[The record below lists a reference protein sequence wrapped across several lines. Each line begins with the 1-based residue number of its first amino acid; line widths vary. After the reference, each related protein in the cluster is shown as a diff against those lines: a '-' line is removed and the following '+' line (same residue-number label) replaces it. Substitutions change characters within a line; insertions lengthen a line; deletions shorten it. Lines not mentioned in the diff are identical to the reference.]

1 MATEAD
7 VPDPISLL
15 KREVEDKEMTS
26 ELPSITVSEGPKEE
40 KKRIE
45 SWLSQPPEIIEFFG
59 KTEAEEVGNDDEVAN
74 MNVINKG
81 SVETVEGDVFSKSLS
96 VADEE
101 SVRYA
106 EHSQVTSEGEKSK
119 SLTDS
124 VGMEMDPETIRP
136 TIDMADV
143 NNKHGSSL
151 LDAPV
156 EETTSEKAGT
166 VVGECVE
173 ESMSVSRKEASQETL
188 ELAEEMKDST
198 SAEDELPHKNLESSF
213 FEKVGEFFFHKA
225 DNLETSAKE
234 SEPVMKDFVKESQ
247 HEAEHKSEILENI
260 ATADSDQ
267 STTGMHDEIQDTKAD
282 VSFGRQRE
290 STERDGEDHTP
301 TDSVMAEE
309 QQKTE
314 TSTHEEQSGLH
325 HMQKTEGEAPMDS
338 EEIETEGSSKYA
350 ETITN
355 IEERRPIGSPEEIY
369 GEKPKDEM
377 ISADDINKNEVQVAN
392 DLPTIELDEKTRSAE
407 LEIPNKSGSE
417 LWIAH
422 PPVGEEVQEECK
434 KKDEV
439 SMSES
444 GDPPEAIQFPN
455 KEEKHV
461 NEISEATESLES
473 TISEPTATEGEL
485 NVEAASTSEID
496 SNTEK
501 VCGLKSEEAL
511 KEINAED
518 NVEEEREQTEDE
530 LPPKNLESSFFEK
543 VKGVFFH
550 KVDNLETSAKESE
563 PGMKDFVKESQQEAG
578 HKSEILENI
587 AAADNDQ
594 SSTGMHDEIQ
604 DMKADVSFGRQRES
618 TEREGEDRTP
628 TDSVVA
634 EEQEKTETST
644 LEEQSGQSYMQKAER
659 KASTDS
665 KEIETQ
671 GSDKY
676 AKTVTNIEEQ
686 REVIVGEKPKDGTI
700 NTDDINKNEVQEVN
714 TRSAELEIPNKNGSE
729 LWIAHPPVEQE
740 VQVECK
746 KQDEVSMSESEDPPE
761 AIQFPNKEE
770 KHVNEISEATESLES
785 TISEPT
791 ATERELNVEA
801 TSTSEID
808 SNTEK
813 GCELKSEE
821 ALEDN
826 VEEREQTEDELP
838 HKNLESSFFEK
849 IKGVFFHKVDNLE
862 TSAKESEPGMK
873 DFVKESQHE
882 TEHEKEIHE
891 NIAAADGDQSKTG
904 MHDEIQDT
912 KADVSFGR
920 QRESTEREGEDHIP
934 TDSVAAEEH
943 EKTETSTQEEQSGQ
957 RHVQSTEREAP
968 MDSNEIET
976 EGSDKYAE
984 TITNI
989 EEQRPVGSPDEIVGE
1004 KPKDEMIID
1013 DDINK
1018 NEVQE
1023 ANNRPTVDLD
1033 EKTESAELEI
1043 PNKSGSELWITHPPI
1058 EEEVQADREKQNEV
1072 SMSESEDPLEAI
1084 QFPNKEEKHVN
1095 ETSEA
1100 TESSESTISGHTATE
1115 GELNIEETST
1125 RERDINT
1132 EKGCELKS
1140 EETVNEIN
1148 AEDNTEGERE
1158 QIEKASDTEFFVER
1172 KTGGEDGRSTIEED
1186 IPVKKRTSGEEEYHY
1201 GQEEQVSSS
1210 NSFPEELTETVSG
1223 DQSYITSDETKT
1235 IDEQIIY
1242 QEVCEDPKLAD
1253 RAEDI
1258 EKEMENEENTI
1269 TDFSPEPTG
1278 ERPTKSSEGNETD
1291 AKKHEA
1297 EAYGESTT
1305 MEESAITDLPS
1316 SDVWEDKVEESLKED
1331 RREAMIP
1338 DKEVWNSNI
1347 ESRERDSEATHSRAE
1362 STAKELKDEAE
1373 ANEGLNA
1380 QSTIGSSS
1388 EETAQESDSNLVQS
1402 SSAPDIIEKEVNKE
1416 LLEKE
1421 DSKGAVEAEET
1432 RLTEA
1437 ESEYPIGLDSSNLI
1451 SEEKGQATAETSEMR
1466 SNDIDVVAESAEIS
1480 FLGDNEDME
1489 IPTARK
1495 DGADESTEK
1504 TQPEG
1509 KTEYC
1514 DELSKPED
1522 QREIAA
1528 GERSLD
1534 YVPELELMESSPVP
1548 LEADNLVTEVSETP
1562 GEALEKEKTSSDKEE
1577 TPLVAEATEEYIA
1590 ETEGDST
1597 IQGNDTNMGSI
1608 DIGKE
1613 STIDNALVRE
1623 LHAPLELNDVK
1634 SISESDVELLKG
1646 VNPSEADDGSNISKL
1661 ETPDD
1666 EKSSKVGVETG
1677 KSEYEE
1683 AVDEASHGIEM
1694 GGESIETEKTI
1705 LEQEDSAKSFEGS
1718 PKEGVEMEKPTVEF
1732 ESEAYSCG
1740 SDASETQTIST
1751 QTEKIIDEEN
1761 KELASELPNVTVN
1774 EVPLQEQENTESWL
1788 SQPPGSIEILETE
1801 CVQVAH
1807 DDEVGNV
1814 NVVDN
1819 VGTTEGE
1826 SFLKSTS
1833 VADGELNE
1841 NTEDDQLNTKEEMSG
1856 FQEEEGKAKM
1866 ITDKNVMAEASFGQD
1881 EGVSIQTPELT
1892 GGSSRDIEV
1901 LNEVPH
1907 EGNMESLTSTET
1919 TSVEQDLKETS
1930 FEGEDKKSIA
1940 LEMDPEA
1947 TQPSTDIGEEK
1958 NKGEEMPCLGVKDVC
1973 ISTETATENEI
1984 DEPTESNVGAT
1995 DKLGSSLVTEPDVCK
2010 NLEENSSVAREDE
2023 IQNTGKLVERVKEDA
2038 SIEDEVEKQNLESSF
2053 VKRAENVET
2062 SKEESET
2069 GMKDIDKETQKEAEN
2084 QNKALENATTAG
2096 SNLSTE
2102 GEVVENQE
2110 RKSYVAALKP
2120 EDSVTRESEDITPA
2134 EVLTM
2139 ECEPGVTVFP
2149 GEDNVVVEEQE
2160 ATETS
2165 KHEEHS
2171 EQILKQNTEPAKANL
2186 GSSSVVASEEFE
2198 TTSLNDYPESI
2209 SKIEGERPVGSPEEK
2224 LGDTIIAADINE
2236 DGTTEAKNLSMD
2248 EGGEKK
2254 RSAEFNIPNDNV
2266 NEVHVTP
2273 RPVEE
2278 PEEDEKN
2285 RNEVSMLESEE
2296 QDRNET
2302 ETARE
2307 NLGSPS
2313 IVALEEFE
2321 TTSHDEYAESI
2332 TKIEEE
2338 RPVGNPEEII
2348 GEQRSDEIMIADDSN
2363 NEEIPEAESLSA
2375 VDSYE
2380 KTRSAEIKIPDNN
2393 TREVCVTHPPV
2404 EETVL
2409 EGGEKQNEVSLSE
2422 SVDQVHEASA
2432 SEVPEDEEKHA
2443 NDSYEASKS
2452 PDSNISEHTC
2462 IEGESNTEAT
2472 TSAKEIPAGSQ
2483 EEILWQPRKDES
2495 MIKIPEAENPLTVD
2509 SYVTPPSVEET
2520 FLDGGETKN
2529 DVSIL
2534 DQVHEASEVP
2544 TEEEKEKEKEKESKD
2559 TYEATESP
2567 ESNILEDTSTEGAV
2581 NIEATSTRSAVDITL
2596 DKGFE
2601 PVSEDELEELKAEE
2615 NLKEQIEQKEKAADV
2630 EFQMP
2635 TISDDKENSTIKGE
2649 SLVEK
2654 NTPTCTGEGEY
2665 HHDQED
2671 EGMSNRS
2678 NEASHALDSGEQS
2691 CSTSNEIKIID
2702 DQIMNEETIRA
2713 HEDPKIADSGEDTED
2728 LTKNEAHTVAD
2739 LSPEPTGEHITMCP
2753 QENETEV
2760 LEKLPMAEGS
2770 ANMGIQT
2777 KEEHSTTKDNF
2788 DESYGEETRNECSYD
2803 EEKEEKEP
2811 DTAASNVYGT
2821 APASTA
2827 TEERSISDLPS
2838 SLIEEE
2844 KAEERLKEDRED
2856 EIKAEIEVSNSH
2868 AEAFDAMHSTE
2879 QREDMALQHEAEANE
2894 DFNAESITES
2904 SSEETTQKDR
2914 NVDLVENSSSV
2925 PEICKKEIKEEVLEK
2940 EDPNVPVVA
2949 EETSSTQVEGE
2960 NIRGLD
2966 SADLVFEE
2974 KGQVST
2980 ETSQM
2985 GSNATD
2991 LIDNTVETSILG
3003 ENDKTEIPTAREV
3016 ATVETSLDD
3025 ISEQMLQVS
3034 SIQTSKEHDLV
3045 SPEVGETTGEAPEK
3059 DEMLYEKAETSLAEE
3074 TTEDEIREIEADA
3087 SSNPVKDTDLG
3098 SIDKEKERANAYAAV
3113 EDREFYTPPEQNIE
3127 ESTSES
3133 DAEVLRRVTTSE
3145 VADRNEISKSEA
3157 VEELKSS
3164 EKDKPEYDTAISE
3177 TSEGVETCGGYM
3189 DTEKVIPEQEDSAK
3203 NLEGSSKEN
3212 DEIEKVPVKSKAETH
3227 GSETSEATSISTLK
3241 EENMNIN
3248 IVEHD
3253 ETAAESTVK
3262 DEGSRRFPETNPT
3275 NTEEESHDDENQTI
3289 ASTDEQISR
3298 QDIEKGKKEMN
3309 EAMETKLETQE
3320 EINRT
3325 QDAILTEKVS
3335 TEIES
3340 ASERE
3345 TIKEQNMK
3353 EESCTKELH
3362 MLPAA
3367 DNEVRT
3373 VIESASE
3380 SEIIKEQI
3388 KEEESCTEEFHKRT
3402 AADET
3407 ARETDLTPIQS
3418 LEATASNKNAEMMGS
3433 NIAEDFNMESEATE
3447 KEVNETEDA
3456 FSTEEVS
3463 TETSLAM
3470 GPMDE
3475 VTYPDLTAVHSLEA
3489 TDSNEITEMMESKSA
3504 KDLNEES
3511 EASPMAEV
3519 LEDETKNIEKPVDV
3533 SSLASEGSDEK
3544 TKGEKI
3550 DNMEI
3555 CDDETDTAPTVVTDL
3570 PSLGE
3575 VQLNDEPVKALDTS
3589 SDAESQHTTRTAD
3602 AGEREIEETSIIA
3615 SQFPIQE
3622 HENADNA
3629 NIHVEKSDVEVEA
3642 TEIPDSVSQTEDQAV
3657 KEIHETGTSLNV
3669 IDGDTKEI
3677 ENQIREVPEVLL
3689 EPTNQHADAARDDE
3703 ITPGQTPQAEKTEEQ
3718 LQVPSTGLL
3727 SEEQESETTTRI
3739 RKGSTN
3745 EDAMEEAKMRQAEV
3759 SMIREELET
3768 TSEGE
3773 GIENQVQGKE
3783 NRVRDLSTVSS
3794 AEELDAE
3801 SLKDNSVITEM
3812 SAQEVLETN
3821 HGGQDTDEPVK
3832 ALVTSSDTGS
3842 LQATE
3847 TSKANHQELDETSR
3861 VVSQLPVDEC
3871 EKSENISAN
3880 VDKSDTNNVE
3890 ENELEIPGAVPEP
3903 TDQRVQEIQEIGISL
3918 PVGEAHTSEIA
3929 YQTRE
3934 VPEVLL
3940 EPTNQHAD
3948 AAREDEI
3955 TPGQTPHAEKTE
3967 EQLQVPSSGLLSE
3980 KQETE
3985 ITTGIG
3991 KGSTNK
3997 DAMEEEKMHQAEVS
4011 MIREELET
4019 TSEGEG
4025 IENQV
4030 QGEENRVRDLSRVS
4044 SAEELDAESSKDN
4057 SIITE
4062 MSAQEVLETNHGGLD
4077 TYEPVKALV
4086 TSSDAG
4092 SLQTTETSDASQQE
4106 LDEAS
4111 SVVCQ
4116 FPVDE
4121 CEKSENISASVDK
4134 SDTYDVEEKELE
4146 IPGAVPEP
4154 TDQRVQEIQET
4165 GTSVLVG
4172 EAHTSE
4178 IAYQTRE
4185 VPGAFSEAI
4194 KQGVEAVSGD
4204 EIIAPAGET
4213 KETSL
4218 GELQLNEHVEAPDTH
4233 SSSQNLDTIKTADA
4247 SQHNAEF
4254 EHMKLEETI
4263 HEHEEA
4269 DRESIPLEKSEDNY
4283 AQVEETE
4290 IPDTVPESEHQAVK
4304 EIHVTGKILNVGD
4317 TDANEI
4323 GKPISEVPEA
4333 LLEAM
4338 NQGVDPARN
4347 DQIIS
4352 SQIVQGEKLEEQLEA
4367 PSSGLVSMEQESET
4381 TTTDKKGSTDRDDI
4395 EGTKMLQA
4403 EIREKIETT
4412 GEGKGFVNQVQAE
4425 EKRAQDW
4432 STVPNAKELDA
4443 ESSTDN
4449 AIITKMS
4456 TQEVLE
4462 TNHGGHDT
4470 DEQIRGL
4477 DTSSDTDRLQTTQ
4490 KSYASQQELEETS
4503 SMVSQ
4508 LPVDIYEKPGN
4519 ESVTEEKSDAY
4530 DVKVKEIDLPG
4541 VVPESSDQRV
4551 KEIHEVGTSVE
4562 EIRTEEVETQTR
4574 EVCEALPEDVNQ
4586 GGETVSGDE
4595 IIAPS
4600 EATKV
4605 TSLGELQLNDEHV
4618 EAPDTVKTGD
4628 GSQPDAEFDSMK
4640 CEETSIMVSQL
4651 LIHEHEKEESANI
4664 PVEKSDAKDVDV
4676 EEAEIPDTVPESE
4689 DQAVKVIH
4697 ETGTSLT
4704 AGGADTNETE
4714 KQIRRV
4720 PEALSEPINPC
4731 FYTSRDDEMTP
4742 VQTPRAEKIEEDL
4755 QVPSSALLSK
4765 EEDGETSIAI
4775 EKGSTDK
4782 DVTEVGS
4789 LELQENSGSVFQLPV
4804 TECSAN
4810 DVIEEKSEADEVELN
4825 ETKALDAVS
4834 DSKDRGFE
4842 VIHEIQTIPA
4852 AEDTETD
4859 KVEDEIKEVNEKI
4872 PDLRYKGVDAATDGE
4887 NLDHPLPV
4895 GKLGE
4900 QIQLSS
4906 SSYESTKEEAA
4917 ELDKSEVE
4925 KFKDLSYKLP
4935 TTEHVGTTIETSEAD
4950 EVLIEEAKTSE
4961 AISESKG
4968 DGFEEFKEIGSS
4980 PPVEKIRTDA
4990 DEVELNRTK
4999 TLDAVSESKDQVFEE
5014 IHEIRTIPATED
5026 TETEKVEDET
5036 KEVTEKI
5043 PDLRYKGADAAT
5055 DSESL
5060 GHPLPVGKL
5069 EEKIQLSSSSYE
5081 STKEDATEL
5090 DKSELEEARD
5100 MLYKLPTTEH
5110 GIRHV
5115 GTTIEESETD
5125 EVQVEEA
5132 KTSEAISESKGDGFE
5147 EFKEFGS
5154 SPPVEKTRTD
5164 EIKEETKAVPE
5175 TIFEPTYQDAQT
5187 AVDVETAINQTLTPQ
5202 GVEQLHE
5209 PKSTTEKS
5217 CLQDEGQRE
5226 LEVSN
5231 LELKLQKDSQDIS
5244 PDEENKGL
5252 EKRSTDAP
5260 SQYEE
5265 RPVQQSLQEAST
5277 DEDIVYSKNS
5287 NKDADNLPTPYP
5299 TVTEHSTED
5308 IGGKYE
5314 EVSNLEFEKNGE
5326 VLLESVSAIN
5336 SPSVPLT
5343 SEGIEV
5349 IKETPKENTTELGDR
5364 ENNCEETT
5372 EEEAIEKH
5380 TSTEKISEEMQ
5391 GSRNFDQISLQED
5404 TATKTNQE
5412 DELRAED
5419 YPGERTNKIFDASRN
5434 EIQPEMVFKESEE
5447 DCVDNNVEGVVRAAD
5462 KGPHQVSVS
5471 DEIANQSMLE
5481 SHGDETA
5488 FTDTATEA
5496 TARIEELKS
5505 SEAMLVSHEVER
5517 AGDIDEE
5524 TAISK
5529 DGQLQNKDLVVP
5541 PVADKAAE
5549 EALDGKELET
5559 LDDFSERGL
5568 DTNDGNIEPYEHKKE
5583 IATAGTIDSESL
5595 VDNEK
5600 LGHPFPEPGCDGSGG
5615 TEDLDLTKKDGSN
5628 EPSISSTT
5636 ATSHETLADEASEK
5650 AVDTKQHHFMSDEQT
5665 AEPESIPE
5673 EGNGFQLE
5681 AHTMDKEPVE
5691 LSVMADEAKLDEN
5704 KIRTTTAIEEEESPQ
5719 ENEKPNVLPHI
5730 MDSETEVSR
5739 EAVTMNISDDIQG
5752 PEKTSLAIPH
5762 EQIASKTDPSESIE
5776 RTNSKGMEC
5785 GEENRM
5791 VEQSKEITEE
5801 SQMIESAKMSLSDLL
5816 QRSTKRNV
5824 QVGEDVTEE
5833 RELMGIKEEPQ
5844 NETAKTVEAEE
5855 EAVHDKKDEEEE
5867 GDELKREDS
5876 GSDAPVMVEASR
5888 DMDVKIAHKKP
5899 HHHNIL
5905 SGVGSKVKH
5914 SLAKVKKAITGK
5926 SSHPKPTSPK

>member
-1 MATEAD
+1 
-7 VPDPISLL
+7 
-15 KREVEDKEMTS
+15 MTS
-26 ELPSITVSEGPKEE
+26 ELPNITVSEGPKEE

-45 SWLSQPPEIIEFFG
+45 SWLSQPPEIIDQFFG
-59 KTEAEEVGNDDEVAN
+59 KTETEEVGNDDEVAR

-119 SLTDS
+119 SLAVS
-124 VGMEMDPETIRP
+124 VGMETDPETIRP
-136 TIDMADV
+136 TIDMEDV
-143 NNKHGSSL
+143 KSKHGSSL

-156 EETTSEKAGT
+156 EVNTSEKAGI

-173 ESMSVSRKEASQETL
+173 ESMSMSRKEASQETVV
-188 ELAEEMKDST
+188 ELPEQIKDTT
-198 SAEDELPHKNLESSF
+198 SVEDELPHKNPESSF
-213 FEKVGEFFFHKA
+213 FRKVGDFFFHKV
-225 DNLETSAKE
+225 DNLETSTKE
-234 SEPVMKDFVKESQ
+234 SESGMKESQ
-247 HEAEHKSEILENI
+247 HEAEHRSEILENI
-260 ATADSDQ
+260 ATADSDH

-282 VSFGRQRE
+282 VLFGRQRE
-290 STERDGEDHTP
+290 STEREGEDHNP
-301 TDSVMAEE
+301 TDNIVGEE
-309 QQKTE
+309 QEKTE
-314 TSTHEEQSGLH
+314 TSTHEEQSRQH

-355 IEERRPIGSPEEIY
+355 IEERRPVGSPEEIV
-369 GEKPKDEM
+369 GEKQTDET
-377 ISADDINKNEVQVAN
+377 IIADDINKNEVQEAN
-392 DLPTIELDEKTRSAE
+392 DLPTIDLDEKTRSAE

-417 LWIAH
+417 LWNAH
-422 PPVGEEVQEECK
+422 PPVEEEVQVECK
-434 KKDEV
+434 KQDEV
-439 SMSES
+439 SISES
-444 GDPPEAIQFPN
+444 GDPPKAIQFPN

-461 NEISEATESLES
+461 NEISEATESLER

-485 NVEAASTSEID
+485 NVEAASTSEIH

-501 VCGLKSEEAL
+501 VCELKSEEAL

-530 LPPKNLESSFFEK
+530 LPHKNVESSFFEK

-550 KVDNLETSAKESE
+550 KVDNLDTSAKESE
-563 PGMKDFVKESQQEAG
+563 PGMKDFVKESEHEAG

-587 AAADNDQ
+587 AAADSDQ
-594 SSTGMHDEIQ
+594 STTGTHDEIQ
-604 DMKADVSFGRQRES
+604 DTKPDVLFGRQRES
-618 TEREGEDRTP
+618 TEREEEDCTP
-628 TDSVVA
+628 TDSVAA

-659 KASTDS
+659 KAPTDS
-665 KEIETQ
+665 KEIETE

-676 AKTVTNIEEQ
+676 AETVTNIEEQ
-686 REVIVGEKPKDGTI
+686 REVIVGEKPKDWTI
-700 NTDDINKNEVQEVN
+700 NTDDINKNAVQEAN
-714 TRSAELEIPNKNGSE
+714 TRSAELEILNKNGSE
-729 LWIAHPPVEQE
+729 LWIAHPAVEQE

-791 ATERELNVEA
+791 ATEGELNVEA
-801 TSTSEID
+801 TSTCEID

-821 ALEDN
+821 ALKEINVEDN

-849 IKGVFFHKVDNLE
+849 VKGVFFHKVENLE

-882 TEHEKEIHE
+882 TEHEKEILE
-891 NIAAADGDQSKTG
+891 NIAAADSDQSKTS

-920 QRESTEREGEDHIP
+920 QRESTEREGEDRIP
-934 TDSVAAEEH
+934 TDSVAAEEQ
-943 EKTETSTQEEQSGQ
+943 EKTETLTQEEQSGQ

-968 MDSNEIET
+968 TDSKEIET
-976 EGSDKYAE
+976 EGSDKSAE

-1004 KPKDEMIID
+1004 KQKDETIITD
-1013 DDINK
+1013 DVNK

-1023 ANNRPTVDLD
+1023 ANNLPTV
-1033 EKTESAELEI
+1033 EKTRSAELEI
-1043 PNKSGSELWITHPPI
+1043 PNKSGSELWITHPPV

-1072 SMSESEDPLEAI
+1072 SMSEPGDPLEAI

-1115 GELNIEETST
+1115 GGLNIEGTST
-1125 RERDINT
+1125 REMDINT

-1148 AEDNTEGERE
+1148 AEDNTEEERE
-1158 QIEKASDTEFFVER
+1158 QIEKASDTEFSVAR
-1172 KTGGEDGRSTIEED
+1172 KTGGEDGRSTVEED
-1186 IPVKKRTSGEEEYHY
+1186 IPVKKRSSGEEEEYHY
-1201 GQEEQVSSS
+1201 GQEEQVRSS
-1210 NSFPEELTETVSG
+1210 NSFPEELTET
-1223 DQSYITSDETKT
+1223 
-1235 IDEQIIY
+1235 
-1242 QEVCEDPKLAD
+1242 VCEDPKLAD

-1278 ERPTKSSEGNETD
+1278 ESRTKSSEGNEMD

-1316 SDVWEDKVEESLKED
+1316 SDVREDKVEESLKED

-1347 ESRERDSEATHSRAE
+1347 ESRERDSEATHSTAE

-1380 QSTIGSSS
+1380 QSTIESSE

-1402 SSAPDIIEKEVNKE
+1402 SSAPEIIEKEVNKE

-1421 DSKGAVEAEET
+1421 DSKDAVEAEET

-1437 ESEYPIGLDSSNLI
+1437 ESEYPMGVDSSNLI

-1466 SNDIDVVAESAEIS
+1466 SNDKDVVAESAEIS
-1480 FLGDNEDME
+1480 ILGDNEDME

-1495 DGADESTEK
+1495 DGADESTKK

-1509 KTEYC
+1509 KTETC

-1522 QREIAA
+1522 QRDIATV
-1528 GERSLD
+1528 ERSLD
-1534 YVPELELMESSPVP
+1534 YVPEQELMESSPVP
-1548 LEADNLVTEVSETP
+1548 LEAHNLVTEVSETP

-1613 STIDNALVRE
+1613 STIDDAVVRE

-1683 AVDEASHGIEM
+1683 AVDEASHGIEV

-1705 LEQEDSAKSFEGS
+1705 LEQEDSAKNFEGS

-1732 ESEAYSCG
+1732 ESEAYSCV

-1751 QTEKIIDEEN
+1751 QTDKNIDEEDE
-1761 KELASELPNVTVN
+1761 ELASELPNVN

-1788 SQPPGSIEILETE
+1788 SQPPGSIEIPETD
-1801 CVQVAH
+1801 CVQVGH

-1907 EGNMESLTSTET
+1907 EGNMESITSTET

-1958 NKGEEMPCLGVKDVC
+1958 NKGEEMPCHGVKDVC

-1995 DKLGSSLVTEPDVCK
+1995 DKLGSELVTEPDVCK
-2010 NLEENSSVAREDE
+2010 NLEENSSMAREDE
-2023 IQNTGKLVERVKEDA
+2023 IQETGKLVERVKEDA
-2038 SIEDEVEKQNLESSF
+2038 SIEDEVKKLNLESSF

-2102 GEVVENQE
+2102 GEDVENQE
-2110 RKSYVAALKP
+2110 RKSYVAAMKP
-2120 EDSVTRESEDITPA
+2120 EDSVTRESEDVTPA
-2134 EVLTM
+2134 EALTM
-2139 ECEPGVTVFP
+2139 ECKPGVTVFP

-2209 SKIEGERPVGSPEEK
+2209 SKIEDERPVGSPEEK

-2248 EGGEKK
+2248 DVGEKT

-2266 NEVHVTP
+2266 NEVHVTT

-2302 ETARE
+2302 ETAQE

-2452 PDSNISEHTC
+2452 PGSNISEHTC
-2462 IEGESNTEAT
+2462 IEGELNTEAT

-2483 EEILWQPRKDES
+2483 EEILWQPIKDES
-2495 MIKIPEAENPLTVD
+2495 MIKIPEAENPSTVD
-2509 SYVTPPSVEET
+2509 SYVTPPSMEET
-2520 FLDGGETKN
+2520 FPDGGENKN
-2529 DVSIL
+2529 DISML
-2534 DQVHEASEVP
+2534 NQVHEASEVP
-2544 TEEEKEKEKEKESKD
+2544 REEEKEKESKD

-2567 ESNILEDTSTEGAV
+2567 ESNILENTSTEGAV
-2581 NIEATSTRSAVDITL
+2581 DMEAISTRSAVDITL
-2596 DKGFE
+2596 DKDCE
-2601 PVSEDELEELKAEE
+2601 PISEDELKELKAE
-2615 NLKEQIEQKEKAADV
+2615 NLKEEIEQKEKAADA

-2649 SLVEK
+2649 SLVEN
-2654 NTPTCTGEGEY
+2654 NTPTCTGEGEC

-2678 NEASHALDSGEQS
+2678 NEASPALDSREQS
-2691 CSTSNEIKIID
+2691 CSTSNEIEIID
-2702 DQIMNEETIRA
+2702 DQIMNEETIPA
-2713 HEDPKIADSGEDTED
+2713 HQDPKIADAGEDTED
-2728 LTKNEAHTVAD
+2728 LMKNEAHTVAD
-2739 LSPEPTGEHITMCP
+2739 LSPEPTGEHAILCP

-2760 LEKLPMAEGS
+2760 LDKLPIAKGS
-2770 ANMGIQT
+2770 ANMGIQM
-2777 KEEHSTTKDNF
+2777 KEEQSTTKDNF

-2821 APASTA
+2821 APVSTT
-2827 TEERSISDLPS
+2827 TEPEECSISDLPS

-2844 KAEERLKEDRED
+2844 KVEEKLKEDRED
-2856 EIKAEIEVSNSH
+2856 ETKSEIEVSNSH
-2868 AEAFDAMHSTE
+2868 AEAFDAVHSTE
-2879 QREDMALQHEAEANE
+2879 QRGDLALKHEAEANE
-2894 DFNAESITES
+2894 DVNAESITES
-2904 SSEETTQKDR
+2904 SSEETTQKER
-2914 NVDLVENSSSV
+2914 NVDLVENSSV
-2925 PEICKKEIKEEVLEK
+2925 PEICEKEIKEEVLEK
-2940 EDPNVPVVA
+2940 EDSNVPVVAEETSSTQVKGENVQGLDSAESITESSSEETTQKERNVDLVENSSVPEICEKEIKEKVLEKEDSNVPVVA
-2949 EETSSTQVEGE
+2949 EETSSTQVEGG
-2960 NIRGLD
+2960 NVQGLD

-2991 LIDNTVETSILG
+2991 LIDRSVETSILG
-3003 ENDKTEIPTAREV
+3003 ENNKTEIPTAREV

-3025 ISEQMLQVS
+3025 ISEQTLWAS
-3034 SIQTSKEHDLV
+3034 SIHTSKEHDLM
-3045 SPEVGETTGEAPEK
+3045 SPEVETTGEAPEK
-3059 DEMLYEKAETSLAEE
+3059 DETTYEKGETSLAEE
-3074 TTEDEIREIEADA
+3074 TTEDEIREIEDA
-3087 SSNPVKDTDLG
+3087 SSNPAKDTDLG
-3098 SIDKEKERANAYAAV
+3098 SIDQEKERANAYTAV
-3113 EDREFYTPPEQNIE
+3113 EDQEFYTPPEPNIE

-3133 DAEVLRRVTTSE
+3133 DVEVLRRVNTSE
-3145 VADRNEISKSEA
+3145 LANRNEISKSEA

-3164 EKDKPEYDTAISE
+3164 EKDKSEYDMAISE
-3177 TSEGVETCGGYM
+3177 TSEGVETTRGGCM
-3189 DTEKVIPEQEDSAK
+3189 DTEKAIPEQEDSAK
-3203 NLEGSSKEN
+3203 KFEGSSKES
-3212 DEIEKVPVKSKAETH
+3212 DEIEKVPVEFEAETH
-3227 GSETSEATSISTLK
+3227 SSETSEATSISTLK
-3241 EENMNIN
+3241 EENIN
-3248 IVEHD
+3248 IIEHD

-3262 DEGSRRFPETNPT
+3262 DEDNRRFPETNPT
-3275 NTEEESHDDENQTI
+3275 NTEEERHDDENQTI
-3289 ASTDEQISR
+3289 TSTDEQINR
-3298 QDIEKGKKEMN
+3298 QDIEEGKKEMN
-3309 EAMETKLETQE
+3309 EEMETKLETQE
-3320 EINRT
+3320 EINGT
-3325 QDAILTEKVS
+3325 QDAIFTGKVS
-3335 TEIES
+3335 AEIES
-3340 ASERE
+3340 ASEHE
-3345 TIKEQNMK
+3345 TIKEQNME

-3367 DNEVRT
+3367 DNEVPT

-3388 KEEESCTEEFHKRT
+3388 TEEESCTEELHKIT

-3407 ARETDLTPIQS
+3407 VRETDLTPIQS
-3418 LEATASNKNAEMMGS
+3418 LEAMASDKNAEMMGS
-3433 NIAEDFNMESEATE
+3433 NIAEDLNMESEATP
-3447 KEVNETEDA
+3447 KEVNGTEDA

-3463 TETSLAM
+3463 KETSSAT
-3470 GPMDE
+3470 DE
-3475 VTYPDLTAVHSLEA
+3475 VTYPDLTAIHSLEA
-3489 TDSNEITEMMESKSA
+3489 TASNEITETMEAKSA
-3504 KDLNEES
+3504 QDLNQES

-3519 LEDETKNIEKPVDV
+3519 PEDETKNIEKPVDV
-3533 SSLASEGSDEK
+3533 SSLVSEGSDEK
-3544 TKGEKI
+3544 MKEEKI
-3550 DNMEI
+3550 DDMEI
-3555 CDDETDTAPTVVTDL
+3555 CDDETDTAPTVVTEL
-3570 PSLGE
+3570 SSLGE

-3589 SDAESQHTTRTAD
+3589 SHAESLQTTKTAD
-3602 AGEREIEETSIIA
+3602 AGEEVLEETSIIA

-3622 HENADNA
+3622 HENGDNA

-3642 TEIPDSVSQTEDQAV
+3642 PEIPDSVSQTEDQAV
-3657 KEIHETGTSLNV
+3657 KEINETGPSLNV
-3669 IDGDTKEI
+3669 IDGGTKEI
-3677 ENQIREVPEVLL
+3677 VDQIREVPEGLL

-3718 LQVPSTGLL
+3718 LQVPSSGLL
-3727 SEEQESETTTRI
+3727 SEEQESETTTGI
-3739 RKGSTN
+3739 GKGSTN

-3759 SMIREELET
+3759 GMIQEELET

-3773 GIENQVQGKE
+3773 GIKNQVQGEE

-3801 SLKDNSVITEM
+3801 SSKDNSVITM
-3812 SAQEVLETN
+3812 SAQELLETN
-3821 HGGQDTDEPVK
+3821 HGGLDTDKPVK

-3842 LQATE
+3842 LQTTE
-3847 TSKANHQELDETSR
+3847 KSDASQQELDETSS
-3861 VVSQLPVDEC
+3861 VVYQFSVDEW
-3871 EKSENISAN
+3871 EKSENIIAN
-3880 VDKSDTNNVE
+3880 VDKSDTYDVE
-3890 ENELEIPGAVPEP
+3890 EKEVEISGAVPEP
-3903 TDQRVQEIQEIGISL
+3903 TDQRVQEIQETGTSL

-3934 VPEVLL
+3934 VPE
-3940 EPTNQHAD
+3940 
-3948 AAREDEI
+3948 
-3955 TPGQTPHAEKTE
+3955 
-3967 EQLQVPSSGLLSE
+3967 SF
-3980 KQETE
+3980 
-3985 ITTGIG
+3985 
-3991 KGSTNK
+3991 
-3997 DAMEEEKMHQAEVS
+3997 
-4011 MIREELET
+4011 
-4019 TSEGEG
+4019 
-4025 IENQV
+4025 
-4030 QGEENRVRDLSRVS
+4030 
-4044 SAEELDAESSKDN
+4044 SK
-4057 SIITE
+4057 
-4062 MSAQEVLETNHGGLD
+4062 
-4077 TYEPVKALV
+4077 
-4086 TSSDAG
+4086 
-4092 SLQTTETSDASQQE
+4092 
-4106 LDEAS
+4106 
-4111 SVVCQ
+4111 
-4116 FPVDE
+4116 
-4121 CEKSENISASVDK
+4121 
-4134 SDTYDVEEKELE
+4134 
-4146 IPGAVPEP
+4146 
-4154 TDQRVQEIQET
+4154 
-4165 GTSVLVG
+4165 
-4172 EAHTSE
+4172 
-4178 IAYQTRE
+4178 
-4185 VPGAFSEAI
+4185 AI

-4204 EIIAPAGET
+4204 EIIAPSGGM

-4218 GELQLNEHVEAPDTH
+4218 GEIQLNDHVEALDTH
-4233 SSSQNLDTIKTADA
+4233 SSAENLDTIETADA
-4247 SQHNAEF
+4247 SQHDAEF
-4254 EHMKLEETI
+4254 ESMKIEETCVMVSLPPI
-4263 HEHEEA
+4263 HEHEEE
-4269 DRESIPLEKSEDNY
+4269 DSTPLEKSEANY
-4283 AQVEETE
+4283 VQVEETK
-4290 IPDTVPESEHQAVK
+4290 IPDTVPESEDQAVK
-4304 EIHVTGKILNVGD
+4304 EIHETGTSLNVGETD
-4317 TDANEI
+4317 TNEI
-4323 GKPISEVPEA
+4323 EKPISEVPEA
-4333 LLEAM
+4333 LSEAM
-4338 NQGVDPARN
+4338 NQGVDTARN
-4347 DQIIS
+4347 DEITS
-4352 SQIVQGEKLEEQLEA
+4352 SQILQGEKLEEQLEA
-4367 PSSGLVSMEQESET
+4367 PSSGLLSKELESET
-4381 TTTDKKGSTDRDDI
+4381 TTTDKKGGTDRDDI
-4395 EGTKMLQA
+4395 EGTKMLHA
-4403 EIREKIETT
+4403 EIREELETT
-4412 GEGKGFVNQVQAE
+4412 GEGKGIGNQVQAE

-4432 STVPNAKELDA
+4432 STVPSAEELDT

-4449 AIITKMS
+4449 AMITKMS
-4456 TQEVLE
+4456 TEEVLE

-4470 DEQIRGL
+4470 DEQLRAL
-4477 DTSSDTDRLQTTQ
+4477 DRLQTTQ
-4490 KSYASQQELEETS
+4490 TLVASQQKLEETS

-4508 LPVDIYEKPGN
+4508 LPVHIYERADN

-4530 DVKVKEIDLPG
+4530 DVEVKEIDLPG
-4541 VVPESSDQRV
+4541 VVPESNDQRV

-4562 EIRTEEVETQTR
+4562 ETRTEEMETQTR

-4595 IIAPS
+4595 IVAPS

-4605 TSLGELQLNDEHV
+4605 TCLGELQLNDEHV

-4628 GSQPDAEFDSMK
+4628 ASQQYAEFDSMK
-4640 CEETSIMVSQL
+4640 FEETSIMVSQL
-4651 LIHEHEKEESANI
+4651 PIHEREKEESANI
-4664 PVEKSDAKDVDV
+4664 PVEKSDAKDVEV

-4689 DQAVKVIH
+4689 DQAIKEIH

-4704 AGGADTNETE
+4704 AGGAETNEIE
-4714 KQIRRV
+4714 KQIRGV

-4731 FYTSRDDEMTP
+4731 FDTSRDDEMAP
-4742 VQTPRAEKIEEDL
+4742 VQTLRAEKIEEEL

-4765 EEDGETSIAI
+4765 DEDGETSVAI

-4789 LELQENSGSVFQLPV
+4789 LELQENSGSEFQLPA
-4804 TECSAN
+4804 TEFSSAN
-4810 DVIEEKSEADEVELN
+4810 DVIEEKTEADEVELN
-4825 ETKALDAVS
+4825 ESKASDAVS
-4834 DSKDRGFE
+4834 DSKDPGFE
-4842 VIHEIQTIPA
+4842 VNHEIQTIPA

-4859 KVEDEIKEVNEKI
+4859 KVEDEIKEVTEKI

-4895 GKLGE
+4895 GKLEE

-4917 ELDKSEVE
+4917 ELDKSELE
-4925 KFKDLSYKLP
+4925 KATDLLSQLP
-4935 TTEHVGTTIETSEAD
+4935 TTEHGIHHVGTTIEKSEAD
-4950 EVLIEEAKTSE
+4950 EVLVQEAKTSE
-4961 AISESKG
+4961 AIPESKG

-4980 PPVEKIRTDA
+4980 PPVEKIPTDA
-4990 DEVELNRTK
+4990 DEVELNETK
-4999 TLDAVSESKDQVFEE
+4999 TLDAESESKDRVFEE
-5014 IHEIRTIPATED
+5014 IHEIQTIPATED

-5036 KEVTEKI
+5036 KEVTAKI

-5055 DSESL
+5055 DGENL
-5060 GHPLPVGKL
+5060 DHPLSVGEL
-5069 EEKIQLSSSSYE
+5069 EEKLQLSSSSFE
-5081 STKEDATEL
+5081 STKEYATEL
-5090 DKSELEEARD
+5090 DKSELEEATD
-5100 MLYKLPTTEH
+5100 MLSKLPTTEH

-5115 GTTIEESETD
+5115 GTTIEESEAD
-5125 EVQVEEA
+5125 EVQGEEA
-5132 KTSEAISESKGDGFE
+5132 KNSEAISESEGDGFE

-5154 SPPVEKTRTD
+5154 SPLVEEKTRTD
-5164 EIKEETKAVPE
+5164 EVQEETKAVPE
-5175 TIFEPTYQDAQT
+5175 TIFEPTYQGAQT
-5187 AVDVETAINQTLTPQ
+5187 AIDVKTAINQTLTPQ
-5202 GVEQLHE
+5202 LVEQLHE
-5209 PKSTTEKS
+5209 PKSTTEKP

-5244 PDEENKGL
+5244 PDEENTGL

-5265 RPVQQSLQEAST
+5265 RPFQQSSQEAST

-5299 TVTEHSTED
+5299 TVREHSTED

-5314 EVSNLEFEKNGE
+5314 GASNLKFEKNGE

-5336 SPSVPLT
+5336 SPAVPLT

-5349 IKETPKENTTELGDR
+5349 IQETPKENTTELGDG
-5364 ENNCEETT
+5364 ENHCKETT
-5372 EEEAIEKH
+5372 EEEAIEEY
-5380 TSTEKISEEMQ
+5380 TSTEKEK
-5391 GSRNFDQISLQED
+5391 

-5419 YPGERTNKIFDASRN
+5419 YPGEGSNTIVDASRN
-5434 EIQPEMVFKESEE
+5434 EIQHEMESEE
-5447 DCVDNNVEGVVRAAD
+5447 ECVDKNMEGVVRADD
-5462 KGPHQVSVS
+5462 KGPHQVSAS
-5471 DEIANQSMLE
+5471 DEITNQSVLE
-5481 SHGDETA
+5481 SHRDETD

-5496 TARIEELKS
+5496 TAQIEELKS

-5517 AGDIDEE
+5517 AGDNDEE

-5541 PVADKAAE
+5541 PVADTAAE

-5559 LDDFSERGL
+5559 FDDFSERDL
-5568 DTNDGNIEPYEHKKE
+5568 DPNHGNIEPCEPKKD

-5600 LGHPFPEPGCDGSGG
+5600 LGHTFPEPGCEGNDG

-5628 EPSISSTT
+5628 KPSISSTT
-5636 ATSHETLADEASEK
+5636 ATSQETLADEESEK
-5650 AVDTKQHHFMSDEQT
+5650 AVDTKQHHFMSDKPT

-5681 AHTMDKEPVE
+5681 AHTMDKVSTTSLAIIMSTNGAQNPEFGNSSFLQEPVV
-5691 LSVMADEAKLDEN
+5691 SVMADEAKLDE
-5704 KIRTTTAIEEEESPQ
+5704 KIRTITATEEEESPR
-5719 ENEKPNVLPHI
+5719 ESEKPDVLPHI
-5730 MDSETEVSR
+5730 MDSEREVSR
-5739 EAVTMNISDDIQG
+5739 EAVTMNISEDIQG
-5752 PEKTSLAIPH
+5752 LEKTSLATPH

-5776 RTNSKGMEC
+5776 HTNSKGMEC

-5791 VEQSKEITEE
+5791 GKQSEEIPEE
-5801 SQMIESAKMSLSDLL
+5801 SQMIESAKLSLSDLL

-5824 QVGEDVTEE
+5824 QVGEDVTEK
-5833 RELMGIKEEPQ
+5833 RELMGNKEEPQ
-5844 NETAKTVEAEE
+5844 NETAETVEAEE
-5855 EAVHDKKDEEEE
+5855 EAAVHDKKDEEEE

-5914 SLAKVKKAITGK
+5914 SFAKVKKAITGK

>member
-1 MATEAD
+1 
-7 VPDPISLL
+7 
-15 KREVEDKEMTS
+15 MTS
-26 ELPSITVSEGPKEE
+26 ELPNITVSEGPKEE

-59 KTEAEEVGNDDEVAN
+59 KTETEEVGNDDEVAN

-101 SVRYA
+101 SVRYT

-119 SLTDS
+119 SLADS
-124 VGMEMDPETIRP
+124 VGKEMDPEIIRP

-143 NNKHGSSL
+143 KNKHGSSL

-156 EETTSEKAGT
+156 EKTTSEKAGT
-166 VVGECVE
+166 VVGECVD
-173 ESMSVSRKEASQETL
+173 ESMSMSHKEASQETV

-198 SAEDELPHKNLESSF
+198 SVEDELPHKNPESSF
-213 FEKVGEFFFHKA
+213 FKKVGDFFFHKV
-225 DNLETSAKE
+225 DNLETCAKE
-234 SEPVMKDFVKESQ
+234 SESGMKESQ

-290 STERDGEDHTP
+290 STEREGEDHTP
-301 TDSVMAEE
+301 TDNVVAEE
-309 QQKTE
+309 PEETE
-314 TSTHEEQSGLH
+314 TSTHEEQSGQR
-325 HMQKTEGEAPMDS
+325 HMQRTEQEAPMDS

-355 IEERRPIGSPEEIY
+355 IEDQRPVGSPEEID
-369 GEKPKDEM
+369 GEKPKDET
-377 ISADDINKNEVQVAN
+377 ISTDDISKNEVQEAN
-392 DLPTIELDEKTRSAE
+392 DLPTIDLDEKTRSAE
-407 LEIPNKSGSE
+407 LEIPNKNGSE
-417 LWIAH
+417 LWNAH
-422 PPVGEEVQEECK
+422 PPVEEEVQVECK

-444 GDPPEAIQFPN
+444 GDTPVAIQFPN

-485 NVEAASTSEID
+485 NVEA
-496 SNTEK
+496 
-501 VCGLKSEEAL
+501 
-511 KEINAED
+511 
-518 NVEEEREQTEDE
+518 
-530 LPPKNLESSFFEK
+530 
-543 VKGVFFH
+543 
-550 KVDNLETSAKESE
+550 
-563 PGMKDFVKESQQEAG
+563 
-578 HKSEILENI
+578 
-587 AAADNDQ
+587 
-594 SSTGMHDEIQ
+594 
-604 DMKADVSFGRQRES
+604 
-618 TEREGEDRTP
+618 
-628 TDSVVA
+628 
-634 EEQEKTETST
+634 
-644 LEEQSGQSYMQKAER
+644 
-659 KASTDS
+659 
-665 KEIETQ
+665 
-671 GSDKY
+671 
-676 AKTVTNIEEQ
+676 
-686 REVIVGEKPKDGTI
+686 
-700 NTDDINKNEVQEVN
+700 
-714 TRSAELEIPNKNGSE
+714 
-729 LWIAHPPVEQE
+729 
-740 VQVECK
+740 
-746 KQDEVSMSESEDPPE
+746 
-761 AIQFPNKEE
+761 
-770 KHVNEISEATESLES
+770 
-785 TISEPT
+785 
-791 ATERELNVEA
+791 

-821 ALEDN
+821 ALKEINVEDN

-838 HKNLESSFFEK
+838 HKNLESSFFQK

-882 TEHEKEIHE
+882 AEHEKEILE
-891 NIAAADGDQSKTG
+891 NIAAADSDQSTTG
-904 MHDEIQDT
+904 MHDQIQDT
-912 KADVSFGR
+912 EADVSFGQ
-920 QRESTEREGEDHIP
+920 QRESAEGEREDVTP
-934 TDSVAAEEH
+934 TDNIVAEEK
-943 EKTETSTQEEQSGQ
+943 EKTETSTHEEQSGQ
-957 RHVQSTEREAP
+957 RHLQSTEQEAP
-968 MDSNEIET
+968 TDSKEIET

-989 EEQRPVGSPDEIVGE
+989 EEQRPVGSPDEVVGE
-1004 KPKDEMIID
+1004 KQKDETIIA

-1023 ANNRPTVDLD
+1023 ANNLPTVDLD
-1033 EKTESAELEI
+1033 EKTRSAELEIPNKSGSELWNAHPPVEEEVQVECKKQDEVSMSESGDTPEAIQFPNKEEKHVNEISEATESLESTISETTATEGELSVEATSTREIDSNTEKGCELKSEEALKEINAEDNVVGEEQEKTETSTHEEQSGQHHMQKTEGEAPMDSEEIETEGSSKYAETITNIEDQRPVGSPEEIDGEKPKDETISADDISKNEVQEANDLPTIDLDEKTRSAELEIPNKNGSELWNAHPPVKEEVQVECKKQDEVYMSESGDPPEAIQFPNKEEKHVNKISEATESVESTISEPTATEGELNVEATSTSKIDSNTEKGCELKSEEALKEINAEDNVEEEREQTEDEVPHKNLESSFFEKIKGVFFHKVDNLETSAKESVPGMKDFVTEGQHEAEHEKEILENIAAADGDQSTTGMHDEIQDTKADVSFGQQRESAERGREDLTPTDKIVAEEQEKTETSTQEEQSGQRYLQSTERETPTDSKEIETEGFDKYAETITNEEQTPVGSPDEVVGEKPKDETIIADDINKNEVQEANNLPTVDLDEKTRSAELEI
-1043 PNKSGSELWITHPPI
+1043 PNKSGSELWITHPPV
-1058 EEEVQADREKQNEV
+1058 EEEVQADREKQNEL
-1072 SMSESEDPLEAI
+1072 SMSESGDPQEAI
-1084 QFPNKEEKHVN
+1084 QFPSKEEKHIN
-1095 ETSEA
+1095 ETFKSP
-1100 TESSESTISGHTATE
+1100 ESTISEHTATTE
-1115 GELNIEETST
+1115 GELNMEETST
-1125 RERDINT
+1125 REMDLNT
-1132 EKGCELKS
+1132 EKGGELKS

-1148 AEDNTEGERE
+1148 AKDNMEEERE
-1158 QIEKASDTEFFVER
+1158 QIEKASGD
-1172 KTGGEDGRSTIEED
+1172 EDGRSTIEED
-1186 IPVKKRTSGEEEYHY
+1186 IPVKKGTPLCSGEEDYHHD
-1201 GQEEQVSSS
+1201 QEEQVRSS
-1210 NSFPEELTETVSG
+1210 NSFPEEFTGTVSG
-1223 DQSYITSDETKT
+1223 DQSYITTDETKT

-1242 QEVCEDPKLAD
+1242 QEVCEDPKMAD

-1258 EKEMENEENTI
+1258 QKERENEENTI
-1269 TDFSPEPTG
+1269 TDFSPEPMG
-1278 ERPTKSSEGNETD
+1278 ERTTKFSEGNETD

-1297 EAYGESTT
+1297 EASEGYDTYGESTT
-1305 MEESAITDLPS
+1305 LEESAITDLPS
-1316 SDVWEDKVEESLKED
+1316 SDVREDKVEESLKED

-1347 ESRERDSEATHSRAE
+1347 ESRERDSEATHSTAE
-1362 STAKELKDEAE
+1362 STAMDLKDEAE

-1388 EETAQESDSNLVQS
+1388 EETAQESE
-1402 SSAPDIIEKEVNKE
+1402 PEIIEKEVNKE

-1421 DSKGAVEAEET
+1421 DSKDAVEAEET
-1432 RLTEA
+1432 RLTDVESSEETAQESDSNLVQSSSVPEIIEKEVNKELLEKEDSKDVVEA
-1437 ESEYPIGLDSSNLI
+1437 EETRLTEVKSEYPMGVDSSNLI
-1451 SEEKGQATAETSEMR
+1451 SEEKGQVTTETSEMR
-1466 SNDIDVVAESAEIS
+1466 SNDIEIMAESEEIS
-1480 FLGDNEDME
+1480 GLHDNKDME
-1489 IPTARK
+1489 ISTARR

-1509 KTEYC
+1509 KNETC

-1522 QREIAA
+1522 QREISTVEASS
-1528 GERSLD
+1528 E
-1534 YVPELELMESSPVP
+1534 YMPEQEHLESSTVP
-1548 LEADNLVTEVSETP
+1548 LEAHNLVTGESETP
-1562 GEALEKEKTSSDKEE
+1562 GEALEKEKTSPDKEE
-1577 TPLVAEATEEYIA
+1577 TALVAETTEEYIA

-1608 DIGKE
+1608 AIGKE
-1613 STIDNALVRE
+1613 STIDDALVRE
-1623 LHAPLELNDVK
+1623 LHAPLELKDVK

-1646 VNPSEADDGSNISKL
+1646 VNPSEADDGSNISNL
-1661 ETPDD
+1661 ETSDD

-1683 AVDEASHGIEM
+1683 AVDKASHGIEV
-1694 GGESIETEKTI
+1694 GGGSIETEKTI
-1705 LEQEDSAKSFEGS
+1705 LEQEDSAKNFEGS
-1718 PKEGVEMEKPTVEF
+1718 SKEGVEMEKATVEF

-1751 QTEKIIDEEN
+1751 QTEKKIDVED
-1761 KELASELPNVTVN
+1761 KESASELPNVTVN
-1774 EVPLQEQENTESWL
+1774 EVPLQEKENTESWL
-1788 SQPPGSIEILETE
+1788 SQPPESIEIPETE

-1807 DDEVGNV
+1807 NDVVGNV
-1814 NVVDN
+1814 NVINN
-1819 VGTTEGE
+1819 VGATEGE

-1866 ITDKNVMAEASFGQD
+1866 ITDKNVMAEASYGQD
-1881 EGVSIQTPELT
+1881 EGVIIQTPEVM
-1892 GGSSRDIEV
+1892 GSSSRDTEM

-1907 EGNMESLTSTET
+1907 EGNMESVTSTET
-1919 TSVEQDLKETS
+1919 TSIEQDLKETS
-1930 FEGEDKKSIA
+1930 FEGEDKKSNA

-1947 TQPSTDIGEEK
+1947 TQPSTDVGEEK
-1958 NKGEEMPCLGVKDVC
+1958 NKGEEMPHYGVKDDY
-1973 ISTETATENEI
+1973 ISTETATEDKI
-1984 DEPTESNVGAT
+1984 DEPTESNVVVT
-1995 DKLGSSLVTEPDVCK
+1995 DKLGSLLVTEPDVCK
-2010 NLEENSSVAREDE
+2010 SLEENSSMAREDE
-2023 IQNTGKLVERVKEDA
+2023 IQETGKLEERVKEDA
-2038 SIEDEVEKQNLESSF
+2038 SIEEEVEKQNLEASF
-2053 VKRAENVET
+2053 VERAENVET

-2069 GMKDIDKETQKEAEN
+2069 VMKDIDKETQNEAES
-2084 QNKALENATTAG
+2084 QNNTLENAATAG

-2102 GEVVENQE
+2102 GENVENQE
-2110 RKSYVAALKP
+2110 TKSYVAAMKP

-2134 EVLTM
+2134 EDLTM
-2139 ECEPGVTVFP
+2139 EREPRVTVVP

-2165 KHEEHS
+2165 NHEEHS

-2186 GSSSVVASEEFE
+2186 GSPSVVASEEFE

-2209 SKIEGERPVGSPEEK
+2209 SKIEDERPVGSPEEI
-2224 LGDTIIAADINE
+2224 LGETIISADTNE
-2236 DGTTEAKNLSMD
+2236 DGTTEAKNLSTD
-2248 EGGEKK
+2248 DAGEKT
-2254 RSAEFNIPNDNV
+2254 RSAEFNIPNDDA
-2266 NEVHVTP
+2266 NEVSVTP

-2285 RNEVSMLESEE
+2285 RNEVS
-2296 QDRNET
+2296 
-2302 ETARE
+2302 TAKE
-2307 NLGSPS
+2307 NLGSSS
-2313 IVALEEFE
+2313 IVALEESE

-2332 TKIEEE
+2332 TKNEEE
-2338 RPVGNPEEII
+2338 RPVGNPAEII
-2348 GEQRSDEIMIADDSN
+2348 GEQRSDESMIADDSN
-2363 NEEIPEAESLSA
+2363 NEGIPEAESLSA
-2375 VDSYE
+2375 VDSDE

-2393 TREVCVTHPPV
+2393 TRGVCVTHPPV

-2409 EGGEKQNEVSLSE
+2409 EGGEKQNEVPLSE

-2443 NDSYEASKS
+2443 NDSCEASKS
-2452 PDSNISEHTC
+2452 PDCNISEHTC
-2462 IEGESNTEAT
+2462 TEGELNTEAT
-2472 TSAKEIPAGSQ
+2472 TTAKEIPAGSQ
-2483 EEILWQPRKDES
+2483 EEILWQPIKDES
-2495 MIKIPEAENPLTVD
+2495 MIKIPEEENPSTVD
-2509 SYVTPPSVEET
+2509 SNVTPPSTEET
-2520 FLDGGETKN
+2520 FLDGGENKN
-2529 DVSIL
+2529 DVSVL

-2544 TEEEKEKEKEKESKD
+2544 REEEKEKESKG

-2567 ESNILEDTSTEGAV
+2567 ESNILENTSTEGAV
-2581 NIEATSTRSAVDITL
+2581 DMEATSTRNAVDIAL
-2596 DKGFE
+2596 DKGCE
-2601 PVSEDELEELKAEE
+2601 PVSEDEIKELKAEE
-2615 NLKEQIEQKEKAADV
+2615 NLKEEIEQKEKAADA
-2630 EFQMP
+2630 EFQIP
-2635 TISDDKENSTIKGE
+2635 TISDDKENSTIKE
-2649 SLVEK
+2649 N

-2665 HHDQED
+2665 HRDQED

-2678 NEASHALDSGEQS
+2678 NEASPALDSGEQ
-2691 CSTSNEIKIID
+2691 T
-2702 DQIMNEETIRA
+2702 
-2713 HEDPKIADSGEDTED
+2713 DSGEDKED
-2728 LTKNEAHTVAD
+2728 SMKNEAHTVAD
-2739 LSPEPTGEHITMCP
+2739 LSPEPTGEHATKGP
-2753 QENETEV
+2753 QENVTEV
-2760 LEKLPMAEGS
+2760 LEKLPTAEGS
-2770 ANMGIQT
+2770 ANMGIQM

-2788 DESYGEETRNECSYD
+2788 DESYGVETRNECSYD
-2803 EEKEEKEP
+2803 EEEEEKEP
-2811 DTAASNVYGT
+2811 ATAASNVYGT
-2821 APASTA
+2821 APASTT

-2844 KAEERLKEDRED
+2844 KVEERLKEDREA
-2856 EIKAEIEVSNSH
+2856 EPKSEIEVSDSH
-2868 AEAFDAMHSTE
+2868 AEAFDAVHSTE
-2879 QREDMALQHEAEANE
+2879 QREDMALKHEAEANE

-2904 SSEETTQKDR
+2904 SSEETTQKER

-2925 PEICKKEIKEEVLEK
+2925 PEICEKEIKEEDLEK
-2940 EDPNVPVVA
+2940 DDSNIPVVA

-2960 NIRGLD
+2960 NVKGLD

-2980 ETSQM
+2980 ETSKM
-2985 GSNATD
+2985 GSNAAD
-2991 LIDNTVETSILG
+2991 LIDRTEETSILG

-3025 ISEQMLQVS
+3025 ISEQMLLAS
-3034 SIQTSKEHDLV
+3034 AIQTSKEHNLV

-3074 TTEDEIREIEADA
+3074 TTEDEIREIEDA

-3177 TSEGVETCGGYM
+3177 TSEGVEMCGGYM
-3189 DTEKVIPEQEDSAK
+3189 DTEKAIPEQEDSAK
-3203 NLEGSSKEN
+3203 NLEGTSKEN
-3212 DEIEKVPVKSKAETH
+3212 DEIEKVPVESKAETH

-3241 EENMNIN
+3241 EENIN

-3253 ETAAESTVK
+3253 ETATESTVK
-3262 DEGSRRFPETNPT
+3262 DEDNRRFPETNPT
-3275 NTEEESHDDENQTI
+3275 NTEEESHDDENQAI
-3289 ASTDEQISR
+3289 SSTDEQISR
-3298 QDIEKGKKEMN
+3298 QDIEEGKKEMN

-3320 EINRT
+3320 EINGT

-3345 TIKEQNMK
+3345 TIKEQNME

-3367 DNEVRT
+3367 DNEVPM
-3373 VIESASE
+3373 VIESTSE
-3380 SEIIKEQI
+3380 SEIKEQI
-3388 KEEESCTEEFHKRT
+3388 KEEESCTKEIHKIT

-3407 ARETDLTPIQS
+3407 VNDVRETDLTPIQS

-3433 NIAEDFNMESEATE
+3433 NIADDLNMESEATE
-3447 KEVNETEDA
+3447 KEVNKTEDA

-3463 TETSLAM
+3463 AETSSA
-3470 GPMDE
+3470 MDE

-3489 TDSNEITEMMESKSA
+3489 TASNEITEMMESKSA
-3504 KDLNEES
+3504 QDLNEES
-3511 EASPMAEV
+3511 EASPMADV

-3544 TKGEKI
+3544 MKGEKI
-3550 DNMEI
+3550 DDMEI
-3555 CDDETDTAPTVVTDL
+3555 CHDETDTASTVATDL

-3575 VQLNDEPVKALDTS
+3575 VQPNDEPVKALDTS
-3589 SDAESQHTTRTAD
+3589 SDAESQHTTKTAD
-3602 AGEREIEETSIIA
+3602 AGEQEIEETSIIA

-3629 NIHVEKSDVEVEA
+3629 NIHVEKSEVEVEA

-3677 ENQIREVPEVLL
+3677 ENQVREVPEVLL

-3703 ITPGQTPQAEKTEEQ
+3703 ITPGQTPQPEKTEEQ
-3718 LQVPSTGLL
+3718 LQVPSSGLL
-3727 SEEQESETTTRI
+3727 FEEQESETTTGI

-3745 EDAMEEAKMRQAEV
+3745 EDTMEEAKMRQAEV

-3773 GIENQVQGKE
+3773 GIENQVQGEE

-3801 SLKDNSVITEM
+3801 SPKDNSIITEM

-3847 TSKANHQELDETSR
+3847 TSDASQQELDETSR

-3871 EKSENISAN
+3871 EKSENISAK

-3890 ENELEIPGAVPEP
+3890 ENELEIPGAVPEH
-3903 TDQRVQEIQEIGISL
+3903 TDQRVQEIQETGTSL

-3934 VPEVLL
+3934 VPE
-3940 EPTNQHAD
+3940 
-3948 AAREDEI
+3948 
-3955 TPGQTPHAEKTE
+3955 
-3967 EQLQVPSSGLLSE
+3967 
-3980 KQETE
+3980 
-3985 ITTGIG
+3985 
-3991 KGSTNK
+3991 
-3997 DAMEEEKMHQAEVS
+3997 
-4011 MIREELET
+4011 
-4019 TSEGEG
+4019 
-4025 IENQV
+4025 
-4030 QGEENRVRDLSRVS
+4030 
-4044 SAEELDAESSKDN
+4044 
-4057 SIITE
+4057 
-4062 MSAQEVLETNHGGLD
+4062 
-4077 TYEPVKALV
+4077 
-4086 TSSDAG
+4086 
-4092 SLQTTETSDASQQE
+4092 
-4106 LDEAS
+4106 
-4111 SVVCQ
+4111 
-4116 FPVDE
+4116 
-4121 CEKSENISASVDK
+4121 
-4134 SDTYDVEEKELE
+4134 
-4146 IPGAVPEP
+4146 
-4154 TDQRVQEIQET
+4154 
-4165 GTSVLVG
+4165 
-4172 EAHTSE
+4172 
-4178 IAYQTRE
+4178 
-4185 VPGAFSEAI
+4185 AFSKAN
-4194 KQGVEAVSGD
+4194 KQDVEAVSGD
-4204 EIIAPAGET
+4204 EIIAPAGGT

-4218 GELQLNEHVEAPDTH
+4218 GEIQLNEHVEALDTH
-4233 SSSQNLDTIKTADA
+4233 SSAENIDTIKTADA
-4247 SQHNAEF
+4247 SQHDAEF
-4254 EHMKLEETI
+4254 ENMKLEETCIMVSQPPI

-4269 DRESIPLEKSEDNY
+4269 DRENIPLEKSEDNY

-4290 IPDTVPESEHQAVK
+4290 IPDTEPESEHQAVK
-4304 EIHVTGKILNVGD
+4304 EIHETGTSLNVGD
-4317 TDANEI
+4317 TDTNEI
-4323 GKPISEVPEA
+4323 EKPISKVPEA
-4333 LLEAM
+4333 LSETM
-4338 NQGVDPARN
+4338 NQGVDAARN
-4347 DQIIS
+4347 DEITS

-4367 PSSGLVSMEQESET
+4367 PSSGLLSKELESET

-4403 EIREKIETT
+4403 EIREEIETT

-4432 STVPNAKELDA
+4432 STVPNAEELDT

-4456 TQEVLE
+4456 TEEVLE

-4470 DEQIRGL
+4470 DEQIRAL

-4490 KSYASQQELEETS
+4490 TPDASQQELEETS

-4508 LPVDIYEKPGN
+4508 LPVDIYEKPDN

-4530 DVKVKEIDLPG
+4530 DVEVKEIDLPG

-4562 EIRTEEVETQTR
+4562 ETRTEEVETQTR

-4586 GGETVSGDE
+4586 GGEKVSGDE

-4628 GSQPDAEFDSMK
+4628 GSQQDAEFESMK

-4651 LIHEHEKEESANI
+4651 PTHEHEKEESANI
-4664 PVEKSDAKDVDV
+4664 PVEKSDAKVVV

-4689 DQAVKVIH
+4689 DQAVKEIH

-4704 AGGADTNETE
+4704 AGAADKNETE
-4714 KQIRRV
+4714 KQIRGV
-4720 PEALSEPINPC
+4720 PEALSEPMNPC
-4731 FYTSRDDEMTP
+4731 FDTSSDDEMTP
-4742 VQTPRAEKIEEDL
+4742 VETPRAEKIEEDL

-4765 EEDGETSIAI
+4765 EVDGETSIAI

-4804 TECSAN
+4804 TEFSSAN

-4842 VIHEIQTIPA
+4842 AIHEIETIPA
-4852 AEDTETD
+4852 AEDIETD
-4859 KVEDEIKEVNEKI
+4859 KLADEIKEVTEKI

-4887 NLDHPLPV
+4887 NLDHPLPI
-4895 GKLGE
+4895 GKLEE

-4917 ELDKSEVE
+4917 ELDKSGLE
-4925 KFKDLSYKLP
+4925 KFKDLSSKLP

-4950 EVLIEEAKTSE
+4950 EVLVEEAKTSE

-4980 PPVEKIRTDA
+4980 PPVEKIHTDA
-4990 DEVELNRTK
+4990 DEVELNETK
-4999 TLDAVSESKDQVFEE
+4999 TLDAVSESKDPVFEE

-5026 TETEKVEDET
+5026 TKTEKVENET
-5036 KEVTEKI
+5036 EEVTEKI

-5055 DSESL
+5055 DGENL
-5060 GHPLPVGKL
+5060 GHPLSVGKL

-5090 DKSELEEARD
+5090 DKSELEEATD
-5100 MLYKLPTTEH
+5100 MLSKLPTTEH

-5115 GTTIEESETD
+5115 CTTIEDSEAD

-5164 EIKEETKAVPE
+5164 EVQEETKAVPE
-5175 TIFEPTYQDAQT
+5175 TIFEPTYQGAQT
-5187 AVDVETAINQTLTPQ
+5187 AVDVETAINQTRTPQ

-5209 PKSTTEKS
+5209 PKSTTEKP

-5314 EVSNLEFEKNGE
+5314 EVSNLEFENNGE

-5380 TSTEKISEEMQ
+5380 TSTEKNPEQISEEMQ
-5391 GSRNFDQISLQED
+5391 GSRNFDQISLQEE

-5419 YPGERTNKIFDASRN
+5419 YPGERTNTIFDASRN

-5447 DCVDNNVEGVVRAAD
+5447 DCVDNNMEGVVRADD
-5462 KGPHQVSVS
+5462 KGPHQVSAS
-5471 DEIANQSMLE
+5471 DEIANQSELE

-5517 AGDIDEE
+5517 A
-5524 TAISK
+5524 
-5529 DGQLQNKDLVVP
+5529 
-5541 PVADKAAE
+5541 
-5549 EALDGKELET
+5549 
-5559 LDDFSERGL
+5559 
-5568 DTNDGNIEPYEHKKE
+5568 E
-5583 IATAGTIDSESL
+5583 IATAGTVDSESL

-5600 LGHPFPEPGCDGSGG
+5600 LGHTFPELGCDGNGG

-5636 ATSHETLADEASEK
+5636 ATSQETLADEESEK
-5650 AVDTKQHHFMSDEQT
+5650 AVDTKQHHFMSDKPT

-5681 AHTMDKEPVE
+5681 AHKMDKVSTTSLAIIMSTNGAQNPEFGNSSFLQEPVV
-5691 LSVMADEAKLDEN
+5691 SVMADEAKLDEN
-5704 KIRTTTAIEEEESPQ
+5704 KIRTTTAIEEESPQ

-5791 VEQSKEITEE
+5791 GKQSKEITEE

-5816 QRSTKRNV
+5816 QRSVKRNV

-5833 RELMGIKEEPQ
+5833 RELMGNKEEPQ
-5844 NETAKTVEAEE
+5844 NETAETVEAEEE

>member
-1 MATEAD
+1 MQR
-7 VPDPISLL
+7 
-15 KREVEDKEMTS
+15 REVEDKEMTS
-26 ELPSITVSEGPKEE
+26 ELPNITVSEGPKEE

-59 KTEAEEVGNDDEVAN
+59 KTETEEVGNDDEVAN

-101 SVRYA
+101 SVRYT

-119 SLTDS
+119 SLADS
-124 VGMEMDPETIRP
+124 VGKEMDPEIIRP

-143 NNKHGSSL
+143 KNKHGSSL

-156 EETTSEKAGT
+156 EKTTSEKAGT

-173 ESMSVSRKEASQETL
+173 ESMSMSHKEASQETV

-198 SAEDELPHKNLESSF
+198 SVEDELPHKNPESSF
-213 FEKVGEFFFHKA
+213 FKKVGDFFFHKV

-234 SEPVMKDFVKESQ
+234 SESGMKESQ

-267 STTGMHDEIQDTKAD
+267 SRTGMHDEIQDTKAD

-290 STERDGEDHTP
+290 STEREGEDHNP
-301 TDSVMAEE
+301 TDNVVGEE
-309 QQKTE
+309 QEKTE
-314 TSTHEEQSGLH
+314 TSTHEEQSGQH

-355 IEERRPIGSPEEIY
+355 IEEQRPVGSPEEIN
-369 GEKPKDEM
+369 GEKPKDET
-377 ISADDINKNEVQVAN
+377 ISADDISKNEVQEAN
-392 DLPTIELDEKTRSAE
+392 DLPTIDLDEKTRSAE
-407 LEIPNKSGSE
+407 LEIPNKNGSE
-417 LWIAH
+417 LWNAH
-422 PPVGEEVQEECK
+422 PPVKEEVQVECK
-434 KKDEV
+434 KQDEV

-461 NEISEATESLES
+461 NEISEATESVES

-485 NVEAASTSEID
+485 NVEATSTSKID

-501 VCGLKSEEAL
+501 GCELKSEEAL

-530 LPPKNLESSFFEK
+530 VPHKNLESSFFEK
-543 VKGVFFH
+543 IKGVFFH
-550 KVDNLETSAKESE
+550 KVDNLETSVKESE
-563 PGMKDFVKESQQEAG
+563 PGMKDFVKESQHEAE
-578 HKSEILENI
+578 HEKEILENI
-587 AAADNDQ
+587 AAADSDQ
-594 SSTGMHDEIQ
+594 STTGMQDQIQ
-604 DMKADVSFGRQRES
+604 DTEADVSFGQQRES
-618 TEREGEDRTP
+618 AEGEREDVTP
-628 TDSVVA
+628 TDNFVVV
-634 EEQEKTETST
+634 EKEKTETST
-644 LEEQSGQSYMQKAER
+644 QEEQSGQRHLQSTER
-659 KASTDS
+659 EAPTDS
-665 KEIETQ
+665 KEIETE

-676 AKTVTNIEEQ
+676 AETITNIEEQ
-686 REVIVGEKPKDGTI
+686 RPVGSPDEVVGEKPKDETI
-700 NTDDINKNEVQEVN
+700 IADDINKNEVQEANNLPTVDLDEK
-714 TRSAELEIPNKNGSE
+714 TRSAELEIPNKSGSE
-729 LWIAHPPVEQE
+729 LWNAHPPVEEE

-746 KQDEVSMSESEDPPE
+746 KQDEVSMSESGDTPE

-785 TISEPT
+785 TISETT
-791 ATERELNVEA
+791 ATEGELSVEA
-801 TSTSEID
+801 TSTREID

-821 ALEDN
+821 ALKEINAEDN
-826 VEEREQTEDELP
+826 VVGEEQEKTETLTHEEQSGQHHMQKTEGEAPMDSEEIETEGSSKYAETITNIEDQGPVGSPEEIDGEKPKDETISADDISKNEVQEANDLPTIDLDEKTRSAELEIPNKNGSELWNAHPPVKEEVQVECKKQDEVYMSESGDTPEAIQFPNKEEKHVNEISEATESLESTISETTATEGELSVEATSTREIDSNTEKGCELKSEEALKEINAEDNVEEEREQTEDDVP

-873 DFVKESQHE
+873 DFVTEGQHE
-882 TEHEKEIHE
+882 AEHEKEILE
-891 NIAAADGDQSKTG
+891 NIAAADGDQSTTG

-912 KADVSFGR
+912 KADVSFGQ
-920 QRESTEREGEDHIP
+920 QRESAERGREDLTP
-934 TDSVAAEEH
+934 TDKIVAEEQ

-957 RHVQSTEREAP
+957 RYLQSTERETP
-968 MDSNEIET
+968 TDSKEIET
-976 EGSDKYAE
+976 EGFDKYAE

-989 EEQRPVGSPDEIVGE
+989 EEQTPVGSPDEVVGE
-1004 KPKDEMIID
+1004 KPKDETIIA

-1023 ANNRPTVDLD
+1023 ANNLPTVDLD
-1033 EKTESAELEI
+1033 EKTRSAELEI
-1043 PNKSGSELWITHPPI
+1043 PNKSGSELWITHPPV
-1058 EEEVQADREKQNEV
+1058 EEEVKADREKQNEV
-1072 SMSESEDPLEAI
+1072 SMSESGDPQEAI
-1084 QFPNKEEKHVN
+1084 QFPSKEEKHVN
-1095 ETSEA
+1095 ETF
-1100 TESSESTISGHTATE
+1100 ESPESTISEHTAAE

-1125 RERDINT
+1125 REMDINST

-1140 EETVNEIN
+1140 EETVNEID
-1148 AEDNTEGERE
+1148 AEDNTEEERE
-1158 QIEKASDTEFFVER
+1158 QIEKASETEFSVER
-1172 KTGGEDGRSTIEED
+1172 KSGEDGRSTIEED
-1186 IPVKKRTSGEEEYHY
+1186 IPVKKGTPLCSGEEDYHHD
-1201 GQEEQVSSS
+1201 QEEQVRSS
-1210 NSFPEELTETVSG
+1210 NSFPEELTERVSG

-1258 EKEMENEENTI
+1258 KKEMENEENTI

-1305 MEESAITDLPS
+1305 MEENAITDLPS
-1316 SDVWEDKVEESLKED
+1316 SDVREDKVEESLKED

-1347 ESRERDSEATHSRAE
+1347 ESRERDSEATHSTAE
-1362 STAKELKDEAE
+1362 STAMDLKDEAE

-1388 EETAQESDSNLVQS
+1388 EETAQESE
-1402 SSAPDIIEKEVNKE
+1402 PEIIEKEVNKE

-1421 DSKGAVEAEET
+1421 DSKDAVEAEET
-1432 RLTEA
+1432 RLTEVESSEETAQESDSNLVQSSSAPEIIEKEVNKELLEKEDLKDAVAAEETRFTEA
-1437 ESEYPIGLDSSNLI
+1437 ESEYPMGVDSSNLI

-1466 SNDIDVVAESAEIS
+1466 SNDIEIMAESEEIS
-1480 FLGDNEDME
+1480 GLHDNEDME
-1489 IPTARK
+1489 ISTARR

-1509 KTEYC
+1509 KNETC

-1522 QREIAA
+1522 QREISTVEASS
-1528 GERSLD
+1528 E
-1534 YVPELELMESSPVP
+1534 YMPEQEHLESSTVP
-1548 LEADNLVTEVSETP
+1548 LEAHNLVTGESETP

-1577 TPLVAEATEEYIA
+1577 TALVAETTEEYIA

-1613 STIDNALVRE
+1613 STIDDALVRE

-1683 AVDEASHGIEM
+1683 AVDEASHGIEV

-1705 LEQEDSAKSFEGS
+1705 LEQEGSAKNFEGS

-1751 QTEKIIDEEN
+1751 QTEKKIDVED
-1761 KELASELPNVTVN
+1761 KESASELPNVTVN
-1774 EVPLQEQENTESWL
+1774 EVPLQEKENTESWL
-1788 SQPPGSIEILETE
+1788 SQPPGSIEIPETE
-1801 CVQVAH
+1801 CVQVTH
-1807 DDEVGNV
+1807 DDVVGNV
-1814 NVVDN
+1814 NVVNN

-1866 ITDKNVMAEASFGQD
+1866 ITDKNVMAEASYGQD
-1881 EGVSIQTPELT
+1881 EGVIIQTPEVM
-1892 GGSSRDIEV
+1892 GSSSRDIEM

-1907 EGNMESLTSTET
+1907 EGNMESITSTET
-1919 TSVEQDLKETS
+1919 TSIEQDLKETS
-1930 FEGEDKKSIA
+1930 FEGEDKKSNA

-1947 TQPSTDIGEEK
+1947 TQPSTDVGEEK
-1958 NKGEEMPCLGVKDVC
+1958 NEGEEMPHYGVKDDY
-1973 ISTETATENEI
+1973 ISTETATEDKI
-1984 DEPTESNVGAT
+1984 DEPTESNVVVT
-1995 DKLGSSLVTEPDVCK
+1995 DKLGSLLVTEPDVCK
-2010 NLEENSSVAREDE
+2010 SLEENSSMACEDE
-2023 IQNTGKLVERVKEDA
+2023 IQETSKLVERVKEDA

-2053 VKRAENVET
+2053 VKKAENIET

-2069 GMKDIDKETQKEAEN
+2069 VMKDIDKETQNEAES
-2084 QNKALENATTAG
+2084 QNNTLENAATAG

-2102 GEVVENQE
+2102 GENVENQE
-2110 RKSYVAALKP
+2110 TKSYVAAMKP

-2134 EVLTM
+2134 EDLTM
-2139 ECEPGVTVFP
+2139 EREPRVTVVP

-2171 EQILKQNTEPAKANL
+2171 EQILKQNTEPAKANP

-2209 SKIEGERPVGSPEEK
+2209 SKIEDERPVGSPEEI
-2224 LGDTIIAADINE
+2224 LGETIISADTNE
-2236 DGTTEAKNLSMD
+2236 DGTTEAKNLSTD
-2248 EGGEKK
+2248 DAGEKT

-2266 NEVHVTP
+2266 NEVHVTT

-2285 RNEVSMLESEE
+2285 RNEISMLESEE

-2302 ETARE
+2302 ETAQE

-2321 TTSHDEYAESI
+2321 TTSHDEYTESI
-2332 TKIEEE
+2332 TKNEEE

-2393 TREVCVTHPPV
+2393 TRGVCVTHPPV

-2443 NDSYEASKS
+2443 NDSCEASKS
-2452 PDSNISEHTC
+2452 PDCNISEHTC
-2462 IEGESNTEAT
+2462 TEGELNTEAT
-2472 TSAKEIPAGSQ
+2472 TTAKEIPAGSQ
-2483 EEILWQPRKDES
+2483 EEILWQPIKDES
-2495 MIKIPEAENPLTVD
+2495 MIKIPEEENPSTVD
-2509 SYVTPPSVEET
+2509 SYVTPPSMEET
-2520 FLDGGETKN
+2520 FLDGGENKN
-2529 DVSIL
+2529 DVSVL

-2544 TEEEKEKEKEKESKD
+2544 REEEKEKEKESKG
-2559 TYEATESP
+2559 TYEAIESP
-2567 ESNILEDTSTEGAV
+2567 ESNILENTSTEGAV
-2581 NIEATSTRSAVDITL
+2581 DMEATSTRSAVDITL
-2596 DKGFE
+2596 DTGCE
-2601 PVSEDELEELKAEE
+2601 PVSEDELKELKAEE
-2615 NLKEQIEQKEKAADV
+2615 NLKEEIEQKEKTADA
-2630 EFQMP
+2630 EFQIP
-2635 TISDDKENSTIKGE
+2635 TII
-2649 SLVEK
+2649 
-2654 NTPTCTGEGEY
+2654 
-2665 HHDQED
+2665 HQ
-2671 EGMSNRS
+2671 
-2678 NEASHALDSGEQS
+2678 
-2691 CSTSNEIKIID
+2691 
-2702 DQIMNEETIRA
+2702 
-2713 HEDPKIADSGEDTED
+2713 DPKIADSGEDTED
-2728 LTKNEAHTVAD
+2728 LMKNEAHTVAD
-2739 LSPEPTGEHITMCP
+2739 LSPEPTGEHTILCP

-2760 LEKLPMAEGS
+2760 LDKLPTAKGS
-2770 ANMGIQT
+2770 ANMGIQM

-2821 APASTA
+2821 APVSTT
-2827 TEERSISDLPS
+2827 TEPEECSISDLPS
-2838 SLIEEE
+2838 SLIKEE
-2844 KAEERLKEDRED
+2844 KVEEKLKEDRED
-2856 EIKAEIEVSNSH
+2856 ETKSEIEVSNSH
-2868 AEAFDAMHSTE
+2868 AEAFDAVYSTE
-2879 QREDMALQHEAEANE
+2879 QREDLALKHEAEANE
-2894 DFNAESITES
+2894 DVNAESITES
-2904 SSEETTQKDR
+2904 SSEETTQKER

-2925 PEICKKEIKEEVLEK
+2925 PEICEKEIKEEVLEK
-2940 EDPNVPVVA
+2940 EYSNVPVVA

-2960 NIRGLD
+2960 NVQGLD
-2966 SADLVFEE
+2966 SADPAFEE

-2991 LIDNTVETSILG
+2991 LIDRSVETSILG
-3003 ENDKTEIPTAREV
+3003 ENNKTEIPTAREV

-3025 ISEQMLQVS
+3025 ISEQTFRAS
-3034 SIQTSKEHDLV
+3034 SIQTSKEHDLM
-3045 SPEVGETTGEAPEK
+3045 SPEVETTGEAPEK
-3059 DEMLYEKAETSLAEE
+3059 DETLYEKAETSLAEE
-3074 TTEDEIREIEADA
+3074 TTEDEIREIEDA

-3113 EDREFYTPPEQNIE
+3113 EDREFCTPPEQNIE

-3189 DTEKVIPEQEDSAK
+3189 DTEKAIPEQEDSAK

-3212 DEIEKVPVKSKAETH
+3212 DEIEKVPVESKAETH

-3241 EENMNIN
+3241 EENIN

-3253 ETAAESTVK
+3253 ETAAESMVK
-3262 DEGSRRFPETNPT
+3262 DEDNRRFPETNPT
-3275 NTEEESHDDENQTI
+3275 NTEEESHDDENQAI
-3289 ASTDEQISR
+3289 SSTDEQISR
-3298 QDIEKGKKEMN
+3298 QDIEEGKKEMN
-3309 EAMETKLETQE
+3309 EVMETKLETQE
-3320 EINRT
+3320 EINGT

-3345 TIKEQNMK
+3345 TIKEQNME

-3367 DNEVRT
+3367 DNERIYIYTELIFAKQVPT

-3388 KEEESCTEEFHKRT
+3388 MEEESCTEELHKIT

-3407 ARETDLTPIQS
+3407 VNDVRETDLAPIQS

-3433 NIAEDFNMESEATE
+3433 NIADDLNMESEATE
-3447 KEVNETEDA
+3447 KEVNKTEDA

-3463 TETSLAM
+3463 AETSSA
-3470 GPMDE
+3470 MDE

-3489 TDSNEITEMMESKSA
+3489 TASNEITEMMESKSA
-3504 KDLNEES
+3504 QDLNEES
-3511 EASPMAEV
+3511 ETSPMADV

-3544 TKGEKI
+3544 MKGEKI
-3550 DNMEI
+3550 DDMEI
-3555 CDDETDTAPTVVTDL
+3555 CHDETDTASTVATDL

-3575 VQLNDEPVKALDTS
+3575 VQPNDEPVKALDTS
-3589 SDAESQHTTRTAD
+3589 SHAESLQTTKTAD
-3602 AGEREIEETSIIA
+3602 AGEEELEETSIIA
-3615 SQFPIQE
+3615 SQFSIQE
-3622 HENADNA
+3622 HENGDNA

-3642 TEIPDSVSQTEDQAV
+3642 PEIPDSVSQTEDQ
-3657 KEIHETGTSLNV
+3657 EIHETGTSLNV
-3669 IDGDTKEI
+3669 IDGGTKEI
-3677 ENQIREVPEVLL
+3677 VNQIREVPEGLL

-3703 ITPGQTPQAEKTEEQ
+3703 ITPGQTPQAEKTEDQ
-3718 LQVPSTGLL
+3718 LQVPSSGLL
-3727 SEEQESETTTRI
+3727 SEEQESETTTGI
-3739 RKGSTN
+3739 GKGSTD

-3773 GIENQVQGKE
+3773 GIENQVQGEE

-3801 SLKDNSVITEM
+3801 SSKDISVITM

-3847 TSKANHQELDETSR
+3847 TSDASQQELDETSR

-3871 EKSENISAN
+3871 EKSENISAK
-3880 VDKSDTNNVE
+3880 VDQSDTNNVE
-3890 ENELEIPGAVPEP
+3890 ENELEIPGAVPEH
-3903 TDQRVQEIQEIGISL
+3903 TDQRVQEIQETGTSL
-3918 PVGEAHTSEIA
+3918 PVGESHTSEIA

-3934 VPEVLL
+3934 VPE
-3940 EPTNQHAD
+3940 
-3948 AAREDEI
+3948 
-3955 TPGQTPHAEKTE
+3955 
-3967 EQLQVPSSGLLSE
+3967 
-3980 KQETE
+3980 
-3985 ITTGIG
+3985 
-3991 KGSTNK
+3991 
-3997 DAMEEEKMHQAEVS
+3997 
-4011 MIREELET
+4011 
-4019 TSEGEG
+4019 
-4025 IENQV
+4025 
-4030 QGEENRVRDLSRVS
+4030 
-4044 SAEELDAESSKDN
+4044 
-4057 SIITE
+4057 
-4062 MSAQEVLETNHGGLD
+4062 
-4077 TYEPVKALV
+4077 
-4086 TSSDAG
+4086 
-4092 SLQTTETSDASQQE
+4092 
-4106 LDEAS
+4106 
-4111 SVVCQ
+4111 
-4116 FPVDE
+4116 
-4121 CEKSENISASVDK
+4121 
-4134 SDTYDVEEKELE
+4134 
-4146 IPGAVPEP
+4146 
-4154 TDQRVQEIQET
+4154 
-4165 GTSVLVG
+4165 
-4172 EAHTSE
+4172 
-4178 IAYQTRE
+4178 
-4185 VPGAFSEAI
+4185 AFSKAI
-4194 KQGVEAVSGD
+4194 KQDVEAVSGD
-4204 EIIAPAGET
+4204 EIIAPAGGT

-4218 GELQLNEHVEAPDTH
+4218 GEIQLNEHVEALDTH
-4233 SSSQNLDTIKTADA
+4233 SSAENIDTIKTADA
-4247 SQHNAEF
+4247 SQHDAEF
-4254 EHMKLEETI
+4254 ENMKLEETCIMVSQPPI

-4269 DRESIPLEKSEDNY
+4269 DRENIPLEKSEDNY

-4290 IPDTVPESEHQAVK
+4290 IPDTEPESEHQAVK
-4304 EIHVTGKILNVGD
+4304 VIHETGTSLNVGD
-4317 TDANEI
+4317 TDTNEI
-4323 GKPISEVPEA
+4323 EKPISEVPEA
-4333 LLEAM
+4333 LLETM
-4338 NQGVDPARN
+4338 NQGVDAARN
-4347 DQIIS
+4347 DEITS

-4367 PSSGLVSMEQESET
+4367 PSSGLLSKELESET

-4403 EIREKIETT
+4403 EIREEIKTT
-4412 GEGKGFVNQVQAE
+4412 SEGKGFVNQVQAE

-4432 STVPNAKELDA
+4432 STVPNAEELDT

-4456 TQEVLE
+4456 TEE
-4462 TNHGGHDT
+4462 
-4470 DEQIRGL
+4470 
-4477 DTSSDTDRLQTTQ
+4477 TTQ
-4490 KSYASQQELEETS
+4490 TPDASQQELEETS

-4508 LPVDIYEKPGN
+4508 LPVDIYEKPDN

-4530 DVKVKEIDLPG
+4530 DVEVKEIDLPG

-4562 EIRTEEVETQTR
+4562 ETRTEEVETQTR

-4586 GGETVSGDE
+4586 GGEKVSGDE

-4628 GSQPDAEFDSMK
+4628 GSQQDAEFESMK

-4651 LIHEHEKEESANI
+4651 PTHEHEKEESANI
-4664 PVEKSDAKDVDV
+4664 PVEKSDAKVVV
-4676 EEAEIPDTVPESE
+4676 EEAEIPGTVPESE
-4689 DQAVKVIH
+4689 DQAVKEIH

-4704 AGGADTNETE
+4704 AGGADKNETE
-4714 KQIRRV
+4714 KQIRGV
-4720 PEALSEPINPC
+4720 PEALSEPMNPC
-4731 FYTSRDDEMTP
+4731 FDTSSNDEMTP
-4742 VQTPRAEKIEEDL
+4742 VETPRAEKIEEDL

-4765 EEDGETSIAI
+4765 EVDGETSIAI

-4804 TECSAN
+4804 TEFRSAN
-4810 DVIEEKSEADEVELN
+4810 DVIEEKSEVDEVELN

-4842 VIHEIQTIPA
+4842 AIHEIETIPA

-4859 KVEDEIKEVNEKI
+4859 KLADEIKEVTEKI
-4872 PDLRYKGVDAATDGE
+4872 PDPRYKGVDAATDGE

-4895 GKLGE
+4895 GKLEE

-4906 SSYESTKEEAA
+4906 SSYEGTKEEAA
-4917 ELDKSEVE
+4917 ELDKSGLE
-4925 KFKDLSYKLP
+4925 KFKDLSSKLP

-4950 EVLIEEAKTSE
+4950 EVLVEEAKTSE

-4980 PPVEKIRTDA
+4980 PPVEKIHTDA
-4990 DEVELNRTK
+4990 DEVELNETK
-4999 TLDAVSESKDQVFEE
+4999 TLDAVSESKDPVFEE
-5014 IHEIRTIPATED
+5014 IREIRTIPATED
-5026 TETEKVEDET
+5026 TETEKVENET

-5055 DSESL
+5055 DGENL
-5060 GHPLPVGKL
+5060 GHPLSVGKL

-5090 DKSELEEARD
+5090 DKSELEEATD
-5100 MLYKLPTTEH
+5100 MLSKLPTTEH

-5115 GTTIEESETD
+5115 GTTIEDSEAD

-5164 EIKEETKAVPE
+5164 EVQEETKAVPE
-5175 TIFEPTYQDAQT
+5175 TIFEPTYQGAQT

-5209 PKSTTEKS
+5209 PKSTTEKP

-5364 ENNCEETT
+5364 ENNCEETI

-5380 TSTEKISEEMQ
+5380 TSTEKNPEQISEEMQ
-5391 GSRNFDQISLQED
+5391 GSRNFDQISLQEE

-5419 YPGERTNKIFDASRN
+5419 YPGERTNTIFDASRN

-5447 DCVDNNVEGVVRAAD
+5447 DCVDNNMVGVIRADD
-5462 KGPHQVSVS
+5462 KGPHQVSAS
-5471 DEIANQSMLE
+5471 DEIANQSELE

-5524 TAISK
+5524 TEISK

-5541 PVADKAAE
+5541 PVADTAAE

-5559 LDDFSERGL
+5559 LDDFSERDL
-5568 DTNDGNIEPYEHKKE
+5568 DTNHGRIEPYEHKKE
-5583 IATAGTIDSESL
+5583 IATAGTVDSESL

-5600 LGHPFPEPGCDGSGG
+5600 LGHTFPELGCDGNGG

-5636 ATSHETLADEASEK
+5636 ATSQETLTDEETEK
-5650 AVDTKQHHFMSDEQT
+5650 AVDTKQHHFMSDKPT

-5681 AHTMDKEPVE
+5681 AHTMDKVSTTSLAIIMSTNGAQNPEFGNSSFLQEPVV
-5691 LSVMADEAKLDEN
+5691 SVMADEAKLDEN
-5704 KIRTTTAIEEEESPQ
+5704 KIRTTTAIEEESPQ

-5791 VEQSKEITEE
+5791 GKQSKEITEE

-5816 QRSTKRNV
+5816 QRSAKRNV

-5833 RELMGIKEEPQ
+5833 RELMGNKEEPQ
-5844 NETAKTVEAEE
+5844 NETAETVEAEEE